1 MKWPSL
7 KAKNEWFIILFVTSF
22 LQDAIKVRFKKIT
35 PIPDIAHIEAL
46 CSLLES
52 LVVPAN
58 IPSDAPKETYEV
70 PIISQSHYIKK
81 LCCFITE
88 NIISEFTKL
97 LVFLNHFC
105 KNTEHF

>member
-70 PIISQSHYIKK
+70 PISPIISQSHYIKK

-97 LVFLNHFC
+97 SSFSESFL
-105 KNTEHF
+105 

>member
-1 MKWPSL
+1 ML
-7 KAKNEWFIILFVTSF
+7 KINIQPLWFLNFNYTKPAL

-70 PIISQSHYIKK
+70 SILTIIFKCHCS
-81 LCCFITE
+81 
-88 NIISEFTKL
+88 TKL
-97 LVFLNHFC
+97 GHY
-105 KNTEHF
+105 TYD